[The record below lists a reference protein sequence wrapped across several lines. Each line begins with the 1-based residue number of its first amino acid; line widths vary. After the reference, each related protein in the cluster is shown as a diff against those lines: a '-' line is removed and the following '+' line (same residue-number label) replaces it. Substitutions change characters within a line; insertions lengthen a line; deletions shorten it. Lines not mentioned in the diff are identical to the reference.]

1 MARPKNTPKEQPIIT
16 AQEAEALKNDLE
28 TLKEM
33 AGAGEM
39 RDTGGYSAT
48 SQIDD
53 IALDKEAMRRK
64 IDILNRQ
71 LDAHKNQKVT
81 DQSKR
86 REIEKRRKFLEE
98 KFLPYLE
105 TWRDLSVMRRDSP
118 DWNPAY
124 QKALRRHE
132 VEHYISEWK
141 RLGVMLEPDDAFIN
155 SLDNLRKD

>member
-1 MARPKNTPKEQPIIT
+1 MGRPKSTPKEQPIIT
-16 AQEAEALKNDLE
+16 AQEAESLKNDLQ

-39 RDTGGYSAT
+39 QETGGYSAT

-53 IALDKEAMRRK
+53 IALDKEALRRK
-64 IDILNRQ
+64 ITILNRQ
-71 LDAHKNQKVT
+71 LDAHKSQKIT
-81 DQSKR
+81 DPAKR
-86 REIEKRRKFLEE
+86 RDIEKRRKFLEE
-98 KFLPYLE
+98 KFQPYLE
-105 TWRDLSVMRRDSP
+105 TWRDIGVVRRDSP

-132 VEHYISEWK
+132 VEHYINEWK
-141 RLGVMLEPDDAFIN
+141 RLGVMLEPEDPFIN